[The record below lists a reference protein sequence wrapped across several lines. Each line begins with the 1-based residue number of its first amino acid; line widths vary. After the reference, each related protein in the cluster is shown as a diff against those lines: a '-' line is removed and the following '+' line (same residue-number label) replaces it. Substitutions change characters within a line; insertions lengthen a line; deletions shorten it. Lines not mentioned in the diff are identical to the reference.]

1 MIKGYFHCFSG
12 VSGDMLVGAF
22 LDSGVEFC
30 KLQAE
35 LSKLNLTGYRID
47 RVKVM
52 KNGLGGTKFKVDVLQ
67 DQPFRNLNDILELI
81 EQSSLTNSVKQKSVK
96 TFKLLGGIEAEI
108 HGCDIGQIHFH
119 EIGAV
124 DSIIDVVSVFICDQL
139 SGIDQYYC
147 SKIHI
152 GTGFTNCEHGLIPL
166 PSPATA
172 ALLKGL
178 PTFSLGLPGELTT
191 PTGAALLKTLVDEF
205 DCYPAMVIK
214 DNGYGAGSRDLKI
227 PNLLRLII
235 GESDQDMEDNGFQTD
250 QIVLAQANIDDMN
263 PEYYQ
268 VVMDKLEHAGAVDVF
283 LEQVIMKNSRPGVI
297 LNVLV
302 QEQKLPSVSKV
313 ILRETSTFG
322 LRFQKLNR
330 FKLSREIKEVK
341 TDYGSIKVKLG
352 FIGDDLIKIAPEYQ
366 DCRRI
371 SIEHNIGIDEVY
383 QLAKSK
389 FNQDHKI

>member
-22 LDSGVEFC
+22 LDSGVELTE
-30 KLQAE
+30 LQSE
-35 LSKLNLTGYRID
+35 LSKLKLTGYRIYSE
-47 RVKVM
+47 KVL
-52 KNGLGGTKFKVDVLQ
+52 KNGLGGTKFKVEAAQ
-67 DQPFRNLNDILELI
+67 DHPFRNLNDILNLI
-81 EQSSLTNSVKQKSVK
+81 EQSGLSKSVKQKSVK
-96 TFKLLGGIEAEI
+96 TFELLGEIESGI
-108 HGCDIGQIHFH
+108 HGCDIGKIHFH

-124 DSIIDVVSVFICDQL
+124 DSIIDIVSVFICDQL

-152 GTGFTNCEHGLIPL
+152 GTGFTNCDHGLIPL
-166 PSPATA
+166 PSPATS
-172 ALLKGL
+172 ALLRGL
-178 PTFSLGLPGELTT
+178 PTFSLGIPGELAT
-191 PTGAALLKTLVDEF
+191 PTGAALLKILVDEF
-205 DCYPAMVIK
+205 DRYPAMIIK
-214 DNGYGAGSRDLKI
+214 DTGYGAGSRDLKT

-235 GESDQDMEDNGFQTD
+235 GESSEDMAGNGFQTD
-250 QIVLAQANIDDMN
+250 QIVLVQANIDDMN
-263 PEYYQ
+263 PEYYHL
-268 VVMDKLEHAGAVDVF
+268 VMDKLEQAGTVDVF

-302 QEQKLPSVSKV
+302 EEQNLLPVGNV

-330 FKLSREIKEVK
+330 FKLVRKIKEVK
-341 TDYGSIKVKLG
+341 TDYGPIKVKLG
-352 FIGDDLIKIAPEYQ
+352 LIGDDLIKIAPEYR

-371 SIEHNIGIDEVY
+371 SIEHNIPLDEVY

-389 FNQDHKI
+389 FNQEHKI